1 MQGIVRMVLVLDMDR
16 VQDKQ
21 AVEGVE
27 PAYIQIQGAEVQA
40 QEGQAIHTQV
50 RCLSVFSACDRCL
63 WCIYRRDLR
72 TVLACARRVRAG
84 GT

>member
-1 MQGIVRMVLVLDMDR
+1 MQEIVRMVLDMDR
-16 VQDKQ
+16 VRDKQ

-27 PAYIQIQGAEVQA
+27 PAYTRILGAEVQA
-40 QEGQAIHTQV
+40 QEGQATHTQV
-50 RCLSVFSACDRCL
+50 RCLSVFSPCDRCL
-63 WCIYRRDLR
+63 WCGYRRDVR